1 MPAQSG
7 TPTAIESS
15 ICAALRD
22 SPSGALRFADVVVPS
37 SMSLRH
43 QWHVFEHAQRIVQT
57 PRSTTWRGGK
67 RVPAATALSRHKS
80 ERCAYCAIAP
90 RCGTRTHVCVTAKS
104 NSSGVMTAV
113 GVVRTPSPR
122 LREADQVRAF
132 EIELTSVAELHS
144 LDDGCTRHADL
155 IPVIEKSGVC
165 LGSIAEWDRS
175 LVRTRALW
183 VTIQAFNLEGNPI
196 EKFARIDGKLDADVP
211 LVLSLADN
219 FAKLALGALNG
230 VTVEVTVAR
239 ISGRPCIRRCFTI
252 AHETDGPWKSWGLP
266 VKPSLKARP
275 TRESVPIHWIADPT
289 GELELAVYRAAG
301 GVVYQHGNVLR
312 PVWAGLIRRAH
323 QPA

>member
-1 MPAQSG
+1 MKPPPLLLALTTQLLQATLESCCMPAQSG

-144 LDDGCTRHADL
+144 FDDGCTRHADL

-175 LVRTRALW
+175 LV
-183 VTIQAFNLEGNPI
+183 
-196 EKFARIDGKLDADVP
+196 
-211 LVLSLADN
+211 
-219 FAKLALGALNG
+219 
-230 VTVEVTVAR
+230 
-239 ISGRPCIRRCFTI
+239 
-252 AHETDGPWKSWGLP
+252 
-266 VKPSLKARP
+266 
-275 TRESVPIHWIADPT
+275 
-289 GELELAVYRAAG
+289 
-301 GVVYQHGNVLR
+301 
-312 PVWAGLIRRAH
+312 
-323 QPA
+323 